1 MENLYEQKL
10 VTFEEDYL
18 YRTNKTIIS
27 NPDYALTEAIA
38 NCWDAGATEVNISL
52 PENEGDIISI
62 EDNGTGMT
70 DEEFMKRWMV
80 LSYNRQRHQ
89 GLNVVFPDNNEH
101 GVRRAYG
108 KNGVGRHGLLCFNDN
123 YYISTWRN
131 GTKNTYHITV
141 SSGNAPF
148 KILEHNCEQSEG
160 HGTKIWTYSSTNTPN
175 VAEMKEIISSR
186 FLYDPNFKITINGE
200 LIELTQ
206 HKGVIKTLERI
217 IDNKFLKI
225 FVVDSTK
232 TALKS
237 QQHGI
242 AFWVRGR
249 LVGKPSWVYGDTQFL
264 DGRSKPAKRFT
275 IIVQADAL
283 EDLVSPDW
291 GSFLEIQNTKIFF
304 SFFIP
309 FMKEVISDILSE
321 HIRETQ
327 EAIIEQERHVLFDLA
342 PYEKR
347 DVSLF
352 IESVTRKNP
361 MISQEFM
368 SLAIDALVNI
378 QKSQNGALLLGKLAK
393 LDSNDLDELTNLLN
407 NWDIK
412 DILTVLRE
420 IDNRIIVIEAIDR
433 LREDPSV
440 DELHQLHPLILESR
454 WLFGAEFD
462 SPMYTANKALTTV
475 IKALFKESD
484 YDVNAVSFASK
495 RPDVV
500 CLAESTIGAVCSER
514 TEKDCREIL
523 KPDNILI
530 IELKKGG
537 FEIGY
542 KEKFQAEQYVRQI
555 KKSSILHKES
565 HIHAFVVGA
574 KIGDIDATSNNE
586 SGDINIVTFAQLV
599 QTSKL
604 KLFKLREKLQ
614 KRYDSMDDKS
624 IVEKA
629 LSVGQISMKLSK

>member
-1 MENLYEQKL
+1 MGNLNEQKV

-18 YRTNKTIIS
+18 YRTNRTIIS

-38 NCWDAGATEVNISL
+38 NCWDAGATEVNIGL
-52 PENEGDIISI
+52 PENEGGIISI

-70 DEEFMKRWMV
+70 EEEFMKRWMV

-123 YYISTWRN
+123 YYISTWKN

-148 KILEHNCEQSEG
+148 KIFEHNSEQSEG
-160 HGTKIWTYSSTNTPN
+160 HGTKIWTYSCTNTPN

-186 FLYDPNFKITINGE
+186 FLYDPNFKIIINGE

-206 HKGVIKTLERI
+206 HKGVIKTIERTI
-217 IDNKFLKI
+217 NNKFLKI
-225 FVVDSTK
+225 YVVDSTK

-242 AFWVRGR
+242 AFWVQGR

-275 IIVQADAL
+275 IIVQADDL
-283 EDLVSPDW
+283 EDLISPDW

-327 EAIIEQERHVLFDLA
+327 EAIIQQERHVLFDLA

-347 DVSLF
+347 DVSVF

-393 LDSNDLDELTNLLN
+393 LDSSDLDELTNLLN

-440 DELHQLHPLILESR
+440 DKLHQLHPLILESR

-475 IKALFKESD
+475 IKNLFKESD
-484 YDVNAVSFASK
+484 YDVNALSFASK

-542 KEKFQAEQYVRQI
+542 KEKSQAEQYVRQI
-555 KKSSILHKES
+555 KKSGILHKES

-574 KIGDIDATSNNE
+574 KIGDIDATSSNE
-586 SGDINIVTFAQLV
+586 SGDINVVTFGQLV

-629 LSVGQISMKLSK
+629 LSVGQMSMKLSK

>member
-1 MENLYEQKL
+1 
-10 VTFEEDYL
+10 
-18 YRTNKTIIS
+18 
-27 NPDYALTEAIA
+27 
-38 NCWDAGATEVNISL
+38 
-52 PENEGDIISI
+52 
-62 EDNGTGMT
+62 MT

-148 KILEHNCEQSEG
+148 KILEHNCEQCEG

-175 VAEMKEIISSR
+175 VTEMKEIISSR
-186 FLYDPNFKITINGE
+186 FLYDPNFKIIINGE

-206 HKGVIKTLERI
+206 HKGVIKTLERT

-462 SPMYTANKALTTV
+462 SPMYTTNKALTTV
-475 IKALFKESD
+475 IKALFKEGD

-614 KRYDSMDDKS
+614 KRYDSMDNKS

>member
-148 KILEHNCEQSEG
+148 KILEHNCEQCEG

-186 FLYDPNFKITINGE
+186 FLYDPNFKIIINGE

-462 SPMYTANKALTTV
+462 SPMYTVNKALTTV

>member
-10 VTFEEDYL
+10 VTFEEGYL

-27 NPDYALTEAIA
+27 NPDYALTEAVA

-52 PENEGDIISI
+52 PEIEGDIISI

-148 KILEHNCEQSEG
+148 KILEHNCEQCEG

-186 FLYDPNFKITINGE
+186 FLYDPNFKIIINGE

-206 HKGVIKTLERI
+206 HKGVVKTLERT

-283 EDLVSPDW
+283 EDLVSPEW

-327 EAIIEQERHVLFDLA
+327 EAIIQQERPVLFDLA

-629 LSVGQISMKLSK
+629 LSVGQISMELSK

>member
-148 KILEHNCEQSEG
+148 KILEHNCEQCEG

-186 FLYDPNFKITINGE
+186 FLYDPNFKIIINGE

-206 HKGVIKTLERI
+206 HKGVIKTLERT

>member
-186 FLYDPNFKITINGE
+186 FLYDPNFKIIINGE

-206 HKGVIKTLERI
+206 HKGVIKTLERT

>member
-148 KILEHNCEQSEG
+148 KILEHNCEQCEG

-186 FLYDPNFKITINGE
+186 FLYDPNFKIIINGE

-206 HKGVIKTLERI
+206 HKGVIKTLERT

-462 SPMYTANKALTTV
+462 SPMYTTNKALTTV
-475 IKALFKESD
+475 IKALFKEGD

-614 KRYDSMDDKS
+614 KRYDSMDNKS